1 MNNKF
6 FFNTKNT
13 VYNCFKSKNIVLL
26 SLFCIGL
33 FFLSVSLQAQSN
45 DSWIFKNQKDNVKVY
60 YKSTGAV
67 HQVKLTTSVQASLSG
82 IMHLLYDVPAYAQWG
97 YKIMESRLLRKVSET
112 EVYYYVRIDF
122 PWPMNDRDLILH
134 SKMEQN
140 PETRNIITSST
151 SMPNFIPPY
160 KDVVRMHTASTK
172 WVLIPGNNGWTY
184 MEYYLH
190 SDPGGSIPDWA
201 VNMAIDVGPRET
213 VNRMRSLL
221 KKPEYKDMKLAHI
234 HE

>member
-1 MNNKF
+1 MD
-6 FFNTKNT
+6 KNLFSNIGYA
-13 VYNCFKSKNIVLL
+13 VNQRFKYMNIV
-26 SLFCIGL
+26 SFTL
-33 FFLSVSLQAQSN
+33 FFSWILFFQNPLQAQSN
-45 DSWIFKNQKDNVKVY
+45 DGWIFKNQKDNVKVY
-60 YKSTGAV
+60 YKATGNV

-82 IMHLLYDVPAYAQWG
+82 IMHLLYDVPAYARWG
-97 YKIMESRLLRKVSET
+97 YKIMESKLLRKVSET

-122 PWPMNDRDLILH
+122 PWPMSDRDLILH

-140 PETRNIITSST
+140 PVTRTIYTSST
-151 SMPNFIPPY
+151 SMPNYIPVY
-160 KDVVRMHTASTK
+160 KDVVRMQTASTK
-172 WVLIPGNNGWTY
+172 WVLTPGNNGWTY

-213 VNRMRSLL
+213 INRMRTLL
-221 KKPEYKDMKLAHI
+221 KRPEYKDMKLAHI